1 MQHILEGN
9 VFDFRQIGENP
20 LVKYDSLIVPATCR
34 VILTREV
41 QRWHKVMMLVPGP
54 KVFNQKG
61 QLLFL
66 VESYFMRHK
75 FVPFVFVLV
84 NFKLVTSVFVLQVIS
99 RWFVNVDLF
108 KNWLSIAHELFT
120 EVIMSNV
127 KS

>member
-1 MQHILEGN
+1 
-9 VFDFRQIGENP
+9 
-20 LVKYDSLIVPATCR
+20 
-34 VILTREV
+34 
-41 QRWHKVMMLVPGP
+41 MMLVPGP
-54 KVFNQKG
+54 KVFDQKG

-75 FVPFVFVLV
+75 FVPFVSVLV
-84 NFKLVTSVFVLQVIS
+84 NFKLVASVFVLQVIS